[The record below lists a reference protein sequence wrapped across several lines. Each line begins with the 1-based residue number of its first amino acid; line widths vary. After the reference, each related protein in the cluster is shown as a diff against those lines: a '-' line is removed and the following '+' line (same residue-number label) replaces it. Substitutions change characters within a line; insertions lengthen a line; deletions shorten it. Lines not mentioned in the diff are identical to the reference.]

1 MISFQPCDYWEWI
14 DEIKLSLTPS
24 LELDEEYEARRDDE
38 NMDRTARMR
47 HCEEDLIWRNRLEN
61 EEWNLNQ
68 RARQLDVR
76 EAHLRNTDVIGVRP
90 TFMLQGCGVGEGG
103 RSRVH

>member
-1 MISFQPCDYWEWI
+1 MILFQPCDYWEWI

-24 LELDEEYEARRDDE
+24 PKLDEEYEARRDDE

-47 HCEEDLIWRNRLEN
+47 HCEEDLIWQNCLQN

-68 RARQLDVR
+68 RARQLDVCESHLRRWEHRCDRR
-76 EAHLRNTDVIGVRP
+76 EANLRAAKLR
-90 TFMLQGCGVGEGG
+90 G
-103 RSRVH
+103 RGRGSQ